1 MSSLDV
7 FKSIVKRAIPA
18 RGRYFVRHIL
28 NTPLRGMNS
37 SQYWTRHNVTEHR
50 RFKTKQESIDYF
62 NWRNSQYPGS
72 IALLPVNNASGKV
85 VLDYGCGP
93 GNDLVGFC
101 LYSTP
106 KRLIGADVSTSS
118 LAESS
123 ARLATHSFDKVE
135 LLTLSDSSVA
145 LPFEDGSIDIVHSAG
160 VLHHLPDIER
170 ALREIR
176 RVIAD
181 GGYCQIMVY
190 HYNSIWMHLY
200 AGYIYK
206 KMFPWRR
213 KIPKQDIFKI
223 TTDGEECPIVN
234 CYTPDQFAA
243 IANRCGFRS
252 EFQGAAMS
260 LNELMWLE
268 RRFEALKD
276 DSLDAEARDFLLNLT
291 FDQRAMPLHNGNVAG
306 VNSYYRLCPV

>member
-1 MSSLDV
+1 
-7 FKSIVKRAIPA
+7 
-18 RGRYFVRHIL
+18 
-28 NTPLRGMNS
+28 
-37 SQYWTRHNVTEHR
+37 
-50 RFKTKQESIDYF
+50 
-62 NWRNSQYPGS
+62 
-72 IALLPVNNASGKV
+72 
-85 VLDYGCGP
+85 
-93 GNDLVGFC
+93 LVGFS

-118 LAESS
+118 LAESRT
-123 ARLATHSFDKVE
+123 RLATHGFDKVE
-135 LLTLSDSSVA
+135 LLALSDSSVA
-145 LPFEDGSIDIVHSAG
+145 LPFEDSSIDIVHSAG
-160 VLHHLPDIER
+160 VLHHLRDIEK

-176 RVIAD
+176 RVIVAD
-181 GGYCQIMVY
+181 GYCQIMVY

-213 KIPKQDIFKI
+213 QISKQDIFKI

-243 IANRCGFRS
+243 IADRCGFRS

-260 LNELMWLE
+260 LNELIWLS

-276 DSLDAEARDFLLNLT
+276 ESLDAEARDFLLNLK
-291 FDQRAMPLHNGNVAG
+291 FDQRDFPLHDGHVAG
-306 VNSYYRLCPV
+306 INSYYHLYPV

>member
-1 MSSLDV
+1 MSALDI
-7 FKSIVKRAIPA
+7 FKSIAKSIIPA
-18 RGRYFVRHIL
+18 RGRYLIRQIL
-28 NTPLRGMNS
+28 NAPLRGMSS

-50 RFKTKQESIDYF
+50 LFKTRQASVEYF
-62 NWRNSQYPGS
+62 NWRNAQYPGS
-72 IALLPVNNASGKV
+72 IELLPVNQASGKV

-93 GNDLVGFC
+93 GNDLVGFS

-106 KRLIGADVSTSS
+106 ERLIGADVSTSS
-118 LAESS
+118 LAESK
-123 ARLATHSFDKVE
+123 ARLTTHGFDDVE
-135 LLTLSDSSVA
+135 LLALSDSSMA

-176 RVIAD
+176 RVIVA

-213 KIPKQDIFKI
+213 QIPKQDIFKI

-243 IANRCGFRS
+243 IAARCGFRS

-260 LNELMWLE
+260 LNELMWLS

-276 DSLDAEARDFLLNLT
+276 ESLDAEARGFLLNLT
-291 FDQRAMPLHNGNVAG
+291 FDQRGFPLHDGHVAG
-306 VNSYYRLCPV
+306 VNSYYRLYPV

>member
-1 MSSLDV
+1 MSALDI
-7 FKSIVKRAIPA
+7 FKSIAKSIIPA
-18 RGRYFVRHIL
+18 RGRYLIRQIL
-28 NTPLRGMNS
+28 NAPLRGMSS

-50 RFKTKQESIDYF
+50 LFKTRQASVEYF
-62 NWRNSQYPGS
+62 NWRNAQYPGS
-72 IALLPVNNASGKV
+72 IELLPVNQASGKV

-93 GNDLVGFC
+93 GNDLVGFS

-106 KRLIGADVSTSS
+106 ERLIGADVSTSS
-118 LAESS
+118 LAESK
-123 ARLATHSFDKVE
+123 ARLTTHGFDDVE
-135 LLTLSDSSVA
+135 LLALSDSSMA

-176 RVIAD
+176 RVIVA

-213 KIPKQDIFKI
+213 QIPKQDIFKI

-243 IANRCGFRS
+243 IAARCGFRP

-260 LNELMWLE
+260 LNELMWLS

-276 DSLDAEARDFLLNLT
+276 ESLDAEARGFLLNLT
-291 FDQRAMPLHNGNVAG
+291 FDQRGFPLHDGHVAG
-306 VNSYYRLCPV
+306 VNSYYRLYPV